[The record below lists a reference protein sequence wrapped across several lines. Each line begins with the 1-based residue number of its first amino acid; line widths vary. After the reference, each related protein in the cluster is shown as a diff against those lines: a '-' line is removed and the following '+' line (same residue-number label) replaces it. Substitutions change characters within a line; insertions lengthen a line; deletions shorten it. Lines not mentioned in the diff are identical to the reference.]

1 MTRAGAARV
10 SDGLLSVRMEHAGWL
25 RVSQSVAR
33 LFGNVVHIRLFPNLT
48 DLNRRGRM
56 QRDDSRGF
64 RVRPAAALNALQR
77 VIKES
82 LQRRRHAKANRY
94 S

>member
-10 SDGLLSVRMEHAGWL
+10 SDGLLRACRMAAC
-25 RVSQSVAR
+25 VSKRGSAR
-33 LFGNVVHIRLFPNLT
+33 LFRNVVHIRLFPNLT
-48 DLNRRGRM
+48 DLNWRGGRM

-64 RVRPAAALNALQR
+64 RVRPAAALNASQR

-82 LQRRRHAKANRY
+82 L
-94 S
+94 

>member
-1 MTRAGAARV
+1 MTRV